1 MNTKCSWKLIAAS
14 LFCSVSPFI
23 AIITLFQPLI
33 SVILLISGILLAVY
47 VLHITIP
54 IMKKDEK
61 EDKETPSVQLCCI
74 MAGSSLVITIL
85 LLILFSIMIFL
96 GGSA

>member
-1 MNTKCSWKLIAAS
+1 MNSKCSWKLIASS
-14 LFCSVSPFI
+14 LFCSVSPFL
-23 AIITLFQPLI
+23 AIITLLQPLI

-47 VLHITIP
+47 ALHIAIP

-74 MAGSSLVITIL
+74 MAGSSLALAIL
-85 LLILFSIMIFL
+85 LFIFLSILIFL